1 MAYTTAAAL
10 RAYLA
15 PVTLTASDATIG
27 TAITEFEE
35 VAEDYLGR
43 AYQVRTVTGEQH
55 VTDGRPIRLYKSDA
69 VAVSAIAYET
79 GTAPATSGVIVDP
92 GGMLILSP
100 RGTTWPSTKVTL
112 TYTHGTNTVPQR
124 LVKACWLYVAC
135 TLQQELSG
143 TSRDVISQAFD
154 GATTRYSTPNKAEG
168 RPTGWLDVDRL
179 LNNMPTRV
187 SGFA

>member
-10 RAYLA
+10 RAHLA
-15 PVTLTASDATIG
+15 PATLTANDTTIG
-27 TAITEFEE
+27 TTITEFEE

-55 VTDGRPIRLYKSDA
+55 VTDGRPIRLYKTDA
-69 VAVSAIAYET
+69 VAVSAIAYES
-79 GTAPATSGVIVDP
+79 GTAPAVGDVIVDP
-92 GGMLILSP
+92 GGLLILSP
-100 RGTTWPSTKVTL
+100 RGAAWPRTKVTL
-112 TYTHGTNTVPQR
+112 TYTHGTSTVPQR
-124 LVKACWLYVAC
+124 LIKACWLYVAC

-179 LNNMPTRV
+179 LNNLSTRIP
-187 SGFA
+187 GFA